1 VLKKRIFVSPLNW
14 GLGHAS
20 RCVPIINE
28 LINIGAE
35 PIIGADGSAAIFL
48 KEIFPDLQ
56 FISMP
61 ECNVH
66 YKYKNML
73 LNIGLQMPS
82 LIKLLN
88 QERILTR
95 QIVKDKKIQGIISD
109 NRYGIAHAGIPSV
122 FIGHQLNIKIPAS
135 FISKAVNYQNRQML
149 AKFDSIWVP
158 DSDCPDNLSGELS
171 SGFKHRDLKFIG
183 PLSRLNPETAPKL
196 DYKIVAIL
204 SGPEPQRTYLEKL
217 LTTQLIELELPSL
230 LVRGILKKG
239 DDEQHGCL
247 AIKNFATEDEI
258 AALIKGSE
266 LFIARSG
273 YSSIMDLA
281 KMKSNHLL
289 LVPTPGQTEQ
299 EYFAKR
305 FSENGAALS
314 QHQEKLNLKFAWE
327 NRKKSSGLSV
337 EYDQTLLNQALK
349 DFLNSIK

>member
-1 VLKKRIFVSPLNW
+1 MLKKRIFVSPLNW

-28 LINIGAE
+28 LLRIGAD

-56 FISMP
+56 FVTMP
-61 ECNVH
+61 DCNVH
-66 YKYKNML
+66 YKYNSML
-73 LNIGLQMPS
+73 LNIGLQLPS

-88 QERILTR
+88 QERKIIK
-95 QIVKDKKIQGIISD
+95 QIVKEYKIQGIISD

-122 FIGHQLNIKIPAS
+122 FIGHQLDIKIPGLL
-135 FISKAVNYQNRQML
+135 ISKAVNYQNRQML
-149 AKFDSIWVP
+149 AKFDSVWVP
-158 DSDCPDNLSGELS
+158 DYDSPDNLSGELS
-171 SGFKHRDLKFIG
+171 KGFKHRDLRFIG
-183 PLSRLNPETAPKL
+183 PLSRLNTETAPLK
-196 DYKIVAIL
+196 DYQVVAIL
-204 SGPEPQRTYLEKL
+204 SGPEPQRTNFEKL
-217 LTTQLIELELPSL
+217 LTTQLIKLEIPSL

-239 DDEQHGCL
+239 NDEQHGHL
-247 AIKNFATEDEI
+247 VIKNFADENEI

-266 LFIARSG
+266 LFISRSG

-305 FSENGAALS
+305 FSENGSALT
-314 QHQEKLNLKFAWE
+314 QHQQKLNLKFAWE
-327 NRKKSSGLSV
+327 NRKKSSGLSFK
-337 EYDQTLLNQALK
+337 YDQELLNKALT
-349 DFLNSIK
+349 DFLDSIK